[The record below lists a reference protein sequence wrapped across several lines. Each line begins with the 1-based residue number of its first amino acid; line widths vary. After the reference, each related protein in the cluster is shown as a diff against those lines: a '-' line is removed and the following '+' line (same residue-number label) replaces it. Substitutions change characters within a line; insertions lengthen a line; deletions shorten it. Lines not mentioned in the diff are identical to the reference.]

1 MNHACGHVN
10 SLQTFS
16 LTSSFPKFVLNV
28 GYISV
33 STDKN
38 TVPPLPNFS
47 SPAYKKT
54 LTTQDKTD
62 VAIPRIVEKKIVI
75 ELQKGLC
82 SYACF
87 VLETISS
94 SLTAKYYDTSRMSTF
109 VRISL
114 MTGYNNIS
122 LSMIE
127 CFPRVQSYI

>member
-1 MNHACGHVN
+1 
-10 SLQTFS
+10 

-94 SLTAKYYDTSRMSTF
+94 SLTAKYYDTSGMSTF

-114 MTGYNNIS
+114 MNWIQQYKSFNDR
-122 LSMIE
+122 M
-127 CFPRVQSYI
+127 FPKGPVIHLN